1 MPLYEYICVDCGQP
15 FEKMMRFSEANQSPA
30 CPTCASTNTSKQ
42 LSLFASSSS
51 ATSNISTASSCG
63 TGSSGRFR

>member
-15 FEKMMRFSEANQSPA
+15 FEKMMRFSEANQTPA
-30 CPTCASTNTSKQ
+30 CPTCASINTHKQ

-51 ATSNISTASSCG
+51 SSSNISTASSCG
-63 TGSSGRFR
+63 TGSSERFR

>member
-1 MPLYEYICVDCGQP
+1 MPLYEYICSDCGQP

-30 CPTCASTNTSKQ
+30 CPTCASSNTTKQ
-42 LSLFASSSS
+42 LSLFASSGSS
-51 ATSNISTASSCG
+51 VNSTSASSCG